1 MKKITS
7 LVLAA
12 FILFSLASV
21 SSLAEND
28 MNVNVSDGDT
38 VSGIF
43 EFKASG
49 AENIKMSVDGKSIGA
64 GIGKPCFSFKASG
77 LDYGGGNVYY
87 GTETFTELPS
97 ASGYSNLEF
106 NPEMLSNGDIKL
118 TYVPASSE
126 FDYLNPTVYGTYNLD
141 DQDISNVCVILPN
154 GETYFPTYTI
164 LHYPIENASEFI
176 EKQFTYRPEE
186 IYSIGDGWNS
196 ETGLGGT
203 ALDTPVYATFVFE
216 NLSEIIKQRTGFVA
230 VYDTTALED
239 GKHKLAVTSEG
250 NVLKEIEFFTDN
262 TGPVINFDM
271 DFGTALFKD
280 SVLQFSAEDVSGEA
294 KIKCDIDGEIYHS
307 GKNMEWVS
315 YGKHLLTL
323 TATDKYGN
331 VSIKCTEFFMCDK
344 ADEISSDLKQLIT
357 SPVIAENTA
366 EYQYNIGK
374 AQSFTFE
381 YLGSTS
387 ENGSVSVL
395 AYNFENKS
403 YEEIGVAISGVKSV
417 FKVENAKFINDGN
430 VKIKV
435 KPNIYVSNSDTVVWI
450 TDTQYYSNFQDLN
463 DVYELILN
471 YSVGLYKENKAGY
484 LIHTGDIVDTNSEY
498 DKTKAQQEW
507 QFADKVHEILD
518 EAKMPNGVLAGNH
531 DTNNTPADLSYFKR
545 YFGKGRFSGG
555 IWYGGSL
562 DNNSCHYDL
571 ITINGTDYLFMFLS
585 NGIEAD
591 ARTVAWANAICTA
604 YPQRTVII
612 CTHAYLDIS
621 GSYVYN
627 PTAPNTY
634 NHSRANEIMEYIIK
648 PNANI
653 AAVLCGH
660 VHGAARVQRDLGNGR
675 YVWEILSDYQ
685 YAETGSGP
693 QHVANGS
700 TLDGEGYLRL
710 VRFGENGEVHQTTY
724 SPLHDDYNYFSED
737 QDTFTVTLQ
746 SVSGKVTLETE
757 LAALYFEPVSHFN
770 IIPLFISVAVV
781 IFAILTALALL
792 FVKKRKD
799 QI

>member
-1 MKKITS
+1 MLYSFTAI
-7 LVLAA
+7 
-12 FILFSLASV
+12 FSLAESG
-21 SSLAEND
+21 LT
-28 MNVNVSDGDT
+28 VNVSDGDT
-38 VSGIF
+38 VSGKF

-49 AENIKMSVDGKSIGA
+49 AENIKMSIDGKSIGA
-64 GIGKPCFSFKASG
+64 GIGKPYFAFNASG

-87 GTETFTELPS
+87 GTETFTKLPS

-106 NPEMLSNGDIKL
+106 NPEILSDGDIRL
-118 TYVPASSE
+118 TYVPASNE

-154 GETYFPTYTI
+154 GEAYLPSYTI
-164 LHYPIENASEFI
+164 LHYPIENSAECL
-176 EKQFTYRPEE
+176 EKQFTYKPEE
-186 IYSIGDGWNS
+186 TYSIGDGWNS
-196 ETGLGGT
+196 ETGLGGN
-203 ALDTPVYATFVFE
+203 ALNTPVYATFVFE
-216 NLSEIIKQRTGFVA
+216 NLSEKIKQGTGSVA
-230 VYDTTALED
+230 VYDTTVLQD
-239 GKHKLAVTSEG
+239 GKHTLTISSGE
-250 NVLKEIEFFTDN
+250 NVLEEVEFFTDN

-280 SVLQFSAEDVSGEA
+280 SVLEFSADDVSGEA

-307 GKNMEWVS
+307 GKNMEWIS

-323 TATDKYGN
+323 TATDKFGN
-331 VSIKCTEFFMCDK
+331 VSVKCTEFFMCDK
-344 ADEISSDLKQLIT
+344 AEDIAPDLNQLTVLPLIN
-357 SPVIAENTA
+357 ENTA
-366 EYQYNIGK
+366 EYQYDIGK
-374 AQSFTFE
+374 AQSFIFE
-381 YLGSTS
+381 YLGTTS
-387 ENGSVSVL
+387 ENGYVSVM
-395 AYNFENKS
+395 AYNFENNS
-403 YEEIGVAISGVKSV
+403 YEEIGVAASGVKSV
-417 FKVENAKFINDGN
+417 FKVENAEFIGDGI

-435 KPNIYVSNSDTVVWI
+435 KPRIYVSDSDTVVWI

-471 YSVGLYKENKAGY
+471 YSVDLYKENKAGY

-498 DKTKAQQEW
+498 DKSKAQQEW

-545 YFGKGRFSGG
+545 YFGKGRFSDG

-634 NHSRANEIMEYIIK
+634 NHSRANEIMEYIVK
-648 PNANI
+648 PNSNV
-653 AAVLCGH
+653 AAVFCGH

-710 VRFGENGEVHQTTY
+710 VRFGKNGEVHQTTY

-737 QDTFTVTLQ
+737 QDTFTVALQ
-746 SVSGKVTLETE
+746 SVSGNVTLETE
-757 LAALYFEPVSHFN
+757 LAALYFQQVSQFN
-770 IIPLFISVAVV
+770 IIPLIICIAVV
-781 IFAILTALALL
+781 LSAIITALALL

-799 QI
+799 HI